1 MKLEKYLFGEI
12 LQSFRQYKNLTV
24 EELAE
29 GICTV
34 DELISFEKERSYPT
48 IDVLYKFSKK
58 LDMELTYFFDI
69 ASKTTVHYPNAVIQ
83 LIEKFKRDRNYEAI
97 NNIIQQEEESPLF
110 NQKSLK
116 QYLMWHQ
123 GICYYYLDGNA
134 DKAFDTLSKAISLT
148 NPKRISLSEREIE
161 ILTSIGII
169 FREIQNHRSAITI
182 FNEALSN
189 IDKLPHILNMKGKLR
204 ILFGLSQALTG
215 LNEYEN
221 SISYCQE
228 GLNLCINEEL
238 LYLFNEFHYQIGH
251 NYVKLGEIEKGKY
264 YLDECLHLLKLERK
278 TKLLSIM
285 ESEIDKLL
293 NS

>member
-34 DELISFEKERSYPT
+34 EELVSFEKERSYPT
-48 IDVLYKFSKK
+48 IDVLYKFAKK

-83 LIEKFKRDRNYEAI
+83 LIEKYKRERNYAAI
-97 NNIIQQEEESPLF
+97 NNIIQQEEDSPLF

-123 GICYYYLDGNA
+123 GICYYYLDRNA
-134 DKAFDTLSKAISLT
+134 DKAFDTLSKAIAIT
-148 NPKRISLSEREIE
+148 NPKRVSLSEREIE

-169 FREIQNHRSAITI
+169 FYETKNYRSAVTI
-182 FNEALSN
+182 FLEALNN
-189 IDKLPHILNMKGKLR
+189 IENLPHVLNMKGNLR
-204 ILFGLSQALTG
+204 ILFGLSQAYTKLDM
-215 LNEYEN
+215 YEE
-221 SISYCQE
+221 SLSYCYK

-238 LYLFNEFHYQIGH
+238 LYLLNEFHYQIGH
-251 NYVKLGEIEKGKY
+251 NYVRLGDVEKGKH
-264 YLDECLHLLKLERK
+264 YLDECLHLLKLEK
-278 TKLLSIM
+278 KSKLLNIM
-285 ESEIDKLL
+285 ESEIDNLL